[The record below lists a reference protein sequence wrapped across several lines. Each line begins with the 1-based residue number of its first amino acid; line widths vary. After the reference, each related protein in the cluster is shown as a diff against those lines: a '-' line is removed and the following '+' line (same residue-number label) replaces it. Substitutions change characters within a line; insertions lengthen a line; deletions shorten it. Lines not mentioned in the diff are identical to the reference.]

1 MVHDR
6 DGSSAGRNPAFRPVT
21 DSVSPTGP
29 SPAPVPPGRRPPTQ
43 GETRE
48 SARAGARRLARGMT
62 PACGA
67 PSLFMERLEIGID
80 DIVEYRSSR

>member
-1 MVHDR
+1 M
-6 DGSSAGRNPAFRPVT
+6 SSSTVVLR
-21 DSVSPTGP
+21 
-29 SPAPVPPGRRPPTQ
+29 APCH
-43 GETRE
+43 
-48 SARAGARRLARGMT
+48 ARAGARRLARGMT